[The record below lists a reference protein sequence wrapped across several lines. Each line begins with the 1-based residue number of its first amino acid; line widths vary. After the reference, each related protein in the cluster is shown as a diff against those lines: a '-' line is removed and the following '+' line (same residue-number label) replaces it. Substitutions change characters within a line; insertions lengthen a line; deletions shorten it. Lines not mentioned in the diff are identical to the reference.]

1 MKTTEIIQIVVIGS
15 ALVGGAAVIA
25 SKVMGPGE
33 NNATVAVTV
42 PELTTTAVKGE
53 KYYDKSCISCHGDNA
68 SGTKNGPPLVHD
80 IYNPGHHADEAFY
93 RATLQGVKQHH
104 WPYGN
109 MPPRPEISKRE
120 VSYIIAYVRELQEAN
135 GIVYKSHRM

>member
-1 MKTTEIIQIVVIGS
+1 MKTSEIIQIVVIGS
-15 ALVGGAAVIA
+15 ALVGGGAVIA
-25 SKVMGPGE
+25 SKIIGPDE
-33 NNATVAVTV
+33 KETTVAVTV
-42 PELTTTAVKGE
+42 PTLTTTAVKGE
-53 KYYDKSCISCHGDNA
+53 KYYAKSCNSCHGDNA
-68 SGTKNGPPLVHD
+68 GGTKNGPPLVHD

-93 RATLQGVKQHH
+93 RAALQGVKQHH

-135 GIVYKSHRM
+135 GIVYKQHRM